1 MGHRVRRS
9 IIVTSAALLLLAPPA
24 LAQSGAPAP
33 PNAYGQADQLT
44 AYYAARWVPF
54 KGTPSPVQ
62 DYISGY
68 IGPSATGYYA
78 YYWTQVE
85 LPNGASLDGLDF
97 LVYDNDANS
106 HVGCTLVGAQ
116 GAFPSAGDPD
126 PTFDFVA
133 GASTGD
139 AETPGYTV
147 LSPTFVVPQ
156 IIHAWEDWD
165 GDGAASATAF
175 YLQCYA
181 QQVDGNNTLRFW
193 GALLHWH
200 RTISPAPA
208 TATFVDVP
216 VGAFGFQHI
225 EALAASGITA
235 GCDAT
240 HFCPDAP
247 VTRAQ
252 MAVFLA
258 KALGLH
264 WDM

>member
-1 MGHRVRRS
+1 MGHRADRLV
-9 IIVTSAALLLLAPPA
+9 IGACAALLLVAPAA
-24 LAQSGAPAP
+24 LAQSGAPTL
-33 PNAYGQADQLT
+33 PNSFGQANQLT

-54 KGTPSPVQ
+54 NGTPIPVQ
-62 DYISGY
+62 DNLSGY
-68 IGPSATGYYA
+68 IGPNAPGYNA
-78 YYWTQVE
+78 QYWTQVE

-97 LVYDNDANS
+97 LVYDNDANG
-106 HVGCTLVGAQ
+106 HIACDLIGTQ

-126 PTFDFVA
+126 PTFDYVT

-147 LSPTFVVPQ
+147 LSPTFVVPR

-165 GDGAASATAF
+165 DDGAPSAAAY
-175 YLQCYA
+175 YLACFA
-181 QQVDGNNTLRFW
+181 QQVDGNATLRFW

-200 RTISPAPA
+200 RTISPGPA
-208 TATFVDVP
+208 TATFDDVP
-216 VGAFGFQHI
+216 VGSFGFQHI

-240 HFCPDAP
+240 HFCPNATA
-247 VTRAQ
+247 TRAQ

-264 WDM
+264 WYE

>member
-1 MGHRVRRS
+1 MGHRADRFIMVAC
-9 IIVTSAALLLLAPPA
+9 AALLLVVPAA

-33 PNAYGQADQLT
+33 PNAFGPANQLT
-44 AYYAARWVPF
+44 AYYAARWVPSN
-54 KGTPSPVQ
+54 GTPIPVQ
-62 DYISGY
+62 DNISGY
-68 IGPSATGYYA
+68 IGPNATGYYA

-106 HVGCTLVGAQ
+106 HIACSLIGTQ

-126 PTFDFVA
+126 PTFDYVT

-156 IIHAWEDWD
+156 IIHAWSDWD
-165 GDGAASATAF
+165 GDGAASAAAH
-175 YLQCYA
+175 YLQCYG

-208 TATFVDVP
+208 SATFSDVP
-216 VGAFGFQHI
+216 TGYWAFRYI
-225 EALAASGITA
+225 EALYSSGITA
-235 GCDAT
+235 GCGGGNY
-240 HFCPDAP
+240 CPEAP
-247 VTRAQ
+247 ITRAE

-258 KALGLH
+258 GALGLH
-264 WDM
+264 WSS